1 MNDLS
6 HARQLR
12 FWGATQAMIV
22 VRILGVVPFLLAPS
36 TGAAGEGKEQVSI
49 HKGRVLN
56 LPSNV
61 ASVAVGNAD
70 IAEVQK
76 LDPKHLYV
84 LGKRVG
90 ETNIVLCNAQDCFK
104 TIEVEVT
111 PDLEG
116 LREKLHEVFPSEH
129 PNVYASQGAIVLAG
143 QVTSVEKMNGILAIA
158 GTFMPRA
165 SGASEPAPSNGSASP
180 AQGGT
185 VGGAGSNQLN
195 YGNHSIVN
203 LMQVGGPQQVMLGV
217 TVAEIARSLSRALSV
232 DFTAFGG
239 GGDVTGGALGAGSVI
254 QALKTASTAINPAAL
269 FFNFIGRDATVQTVI
284 NAARDNGLAKVLAE
298 PNLTTISG
306 QDAEFVSGGEFPVP
320 VPQYGAIGGTGGGI
334 TVVYKEYGV
343 ILKFIPVV
351 LNSGRISLKLNI
363 AVSEIDPSHTISL
376 PSGTNGT
383 YVIPALNKRNAS
395 SAMELDDGQTLGIA
409 GLIND
414 TMRETISKFPGLGD
428 IPILGQLFT
437 SQSYLKNE
445 TELMIFVTPRLVK
458 PVDSNKIRLPTDAV
472 SDPSDLEFYIQGKTE
487 GGSAPPHRK
496 PGDTTRYGGG
506 LRGHFGQEFQEAQ

>member
-1 MNDLS
+1 MPRTLLSTLKHQFKDL
-6 HARQLR
+6 
-12 FWGATQAMIV
+12 
-22 VRILGVVPFLLAPS
+22 RITTLIFGLGMLGCMMVSPAFAS
-36 TGAAGEGKEQVSI
+36 SEKEQVSI
-49 HKGRVLN
+49 HKGRVLT
-56 LPSNV
+56 LPANV

-76 LDPKHLYV
+76 LDSKHLYV

-90 ETNIVLCNAQDCFK
+90 ETNIVLCSAQDCFK

-116 LREKLHEVFPSEH
+116 LREKLHEVFPGEH

-143 QVTSVEKMNGILAIA
+143 QVTSVEKMNGILSIA
-158 GTFMPRA
+158 GTFVPQ
-165 SGASEPAPSNGSASP
+165 GTGVPVVPATPTAP
-180 AQGGT
+180 VT
-185 VGGAGSNQLN
+185 GGAPPTPAASA
-195 YGNHSIVN
+195 GNSHIVN

-217 TVAEIARSLSRALSV
+217 TVAEISRSLSRALTV
-232 DFTAFGG
+232 DFSAFGG

-254 QALKTASTAINPAAL
+254 QALKTASAAINPATL

-363 AVSEIDPSHTISL
+363 AVSEIDPTHTISL

-383 YVIPALNKRNAS
+383 YVIPALTKRNAA

-414 TMRETISKFPGLGD
+414 TMRETVSKFPGLGD

-445 TELMIFVTPRLVK
+445 TELMIFVTPKLVK
-458 PVDSNKIRLPTDAV
+458 PVDANKIRLPTDALT
-472 SDPSDLEFYIQGKTE
+472 DPSDLEFFIQGKTE
-487 GGSAPPHRK
+487 GDSAPPHRK
-496 PGDTTRYGGG
+496 PGDATRYGGG
-506 LRGHFGQEFQEAQ
+506 LRGHFGQDYQEAP